1 MEWLFGKRK
10 TPAEL
15 LRENKRMLD
24 KAIRELD
31 RERTGLQN
39 QEKKLVVE
47 MKKMAK
53 QGQIPAVKVM
63 AKSMVRN
70 RAAVHKL
77 YGLKSQ
83 LQGVSLKVQT
93 LKSTQAMGDAMRG
106 VTKVMGVMNKQ
117 LNLPALTGI
126 MREFERQNE
135 RMDMTSEVMGDALDE
150 AFDEEGEEDEIE
162 GEVAKVLDEIGIGA
176 TAELEG
182 IHAPTGTTAQ
192 AAPAVA
198 AAPQPVAMG
207 AGGGAPPAATAGA
220 GGGAAD
226 DAGIDN
232 DLQSRLDALRR
243 G

>member
-1 MEWLFGKRK
+1 MDWLFGKKK
-10 TPAEL
+10 TPAEM
-15 LRENKRMLD
+15 LRENKRMID

-39 QEKKLVVE
+39 QEKKLVAE

-70 RAAVHKL
+70 RAAVTKL
-77 YGLKSQ
+77 FGLKSQ

-93 LKSTQAMGDAMRG
+93 LKSTQAMADAMRG
-106 VTKVMGVMNKQ
+106 VTKVMGMMNRQ

-126 MREFERQNE
+126 MREFEKQNE
-135 RMDMTSEVMGDALDE
+135 RMNMTSEVMEDAMDE

-162 GEVAKVLDEIGIGA
+162 GEVSKVLDEIGISA

-182 IHAPTGTTAQ
+182 IYAPSGATATATPAAAV
-192 AAPAVA
+192 AAPA
-198 AAPQPVAMG
+198 QPVAVG
-207 AGGGAPPAATAGA
+207 AGGES
-220 GGGAAD
+220 
-226 DAGIDN
+226 GIDN
-232 DLQSRLDALRR
+232 DLQSRLDALRK